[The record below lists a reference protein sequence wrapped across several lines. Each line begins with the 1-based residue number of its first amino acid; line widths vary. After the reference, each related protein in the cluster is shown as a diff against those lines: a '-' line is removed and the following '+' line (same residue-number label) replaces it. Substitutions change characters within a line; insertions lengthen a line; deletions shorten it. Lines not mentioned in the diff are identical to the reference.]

1 MNRYVSE
8 PMDPT
13 RRCLLR
19 LALIGGTLAASGA
32 AGLLAPSRALAKRT
46 ADAFAARSQTDVL
59 AALFGTTQAT
69 PSEQISI
76 EAPVQGTSE
85 SVPLTVSA
93 QLGDVELIAIVTGAN
108 AHPLCATL
116 ATRGANPYLRTRI
129 RMARTEA
136 VTAYVK
142 AGGRLYSASRQVK
155 ITAGGYGTGGR

>member
-8 PMDPT
+8 PIDPT

-19 LALIGGTLAASGA
+19 LGLISGTLAASGA
-32 AGLLAPSRALAKRT
+32 AGLLAPSRALAQRT
-46 ADAFAARSQTDVL
+46 ADAFAATSQTDVL
-59 AALFGTTQAT
+59 TALFGTTQAT
-69 PSEQISI
+69 PSDKISI

-93 QLGDVELIAIVTGAN
+93 QLDDVELIAIVTGAN
-108 AHPLCATL
+108 THPLCATL
-116 ATRGANPYLRTRI
+116 STSGASPYVRTRI
-129 RMARTEA
+129 KMARTEA

-142 AGGRLYSASRQVK
+142 AGGRLYSVSRQVK